1 MSQQINLFN
10 PLFRKRGF
18 SFTSS
23 AALLYGLII
32 ATAAGSAAA
41 LYQHVRVR
49 QAAATAQAVEQHHKA
64 MTARFDKI
72 KADLSQ
78 HKPNAQLEAQI
89 AELDM
94 QLKGRQEIIETLNS
108 GVVGNSSGFSE
119 YMRAFSHLNVK
130 GLWLTGFEI
139 ARGGNDLAIQGRT
152 LSADLVGTYLNQ
164 LNREIP
170 FQNRP
175 FAAMRIN
182 QPPAEPADKTIAETA
197 GKPSAGTPAAKNVQD
212 TTIAATGPRYLEFS
226 ISTMDLRDDP
236 RSAGRSALP
245 VPSLLGQIENSPPER
260 KKTVARQET
269 SR

>member
-49 QAAATAQAVEQHHKA
+49 QVAAAAQTVEQHHKA

-72 KADLSQ
+72 RADLSQ
-78 HKPNAQLEAQI
+78 QKPNAQLEAQL

-119 YMRAFSHLNVK
+119 YMRAFSHLNVN

-139 ARGGNDLAIQGRT
+139 ARGGNDLVIQGRT
-152 LSADLVGTYLNQ
+152 LSADLVGTYINQ

-170 FQNRP
+170 LQNRP

-182 QPPAEPADKTIAETA
+182 QPPAEPADQTKAETA
-197 GKPSAGTPAAKNVQD
+197 AAGKPGAGTPAAKSAQD
-212 TTIAATGPRYLEFS
+212 TKMTAAGPRYLEFS
-226 ISTMDLRDDP
+226 ISTMDLPDDP
-236 RSAGRSALP
+236 RSAGRSA
-245 VPSLLGQIENSPPER
+245 PSLLGRIENSPPER